1 MRLLL
6 DTHALIYALARP
18 DALSDA
24 MQTLLVDAEHEVY
37 FSPASIWEIEI
48 KAAAGKLERPSADVA
63 VEARAQGFTELVIT
77 SEHAVRAA
85 RLPLHHR
92 DPFDRML
99 VAQAQERGLTLV
111 TDDGLVAT
119 YDVPVLP
126 C

>member
-6 DTHALIYALARP
+6 DTHALVYALARP
-18 DALSDA
+18 EALGEETRA
-24 MQTLLVDAEHEVY
+24 VLVDPAHEVY
-37 FSPASIWEIEI
+37 FSAASIWEIEI
-48 KAAAGKLERPSADVA
+48 KAALGKLERPSADVA

-99 VAQAQERGLTLV
+99 VAQALEEGLSLV
-111 TDDGLVAT
+111 TDDALVAA
-119 YDVPVLP
+119 YDVAVLP